1 MLVGLYLRQVWSSHR
16 FYEIVG
22 QYYTN
27 TGVILL
33 EGNGTLSNK
42 SSV

>member
-1 MLVGLYLRQVWSSHR
+1 MLVGLHLRKVWSSCQ
-16 FYEIVG
+16 FYETVG